1 MFVTAKMLFSLFL
14 KLQVIMD
21 FLGVIQANV
30 ITECRNENNCIK
42 NYSDVYNSL
51 RSEENYYN
59 IALALYPSREP
70 SSVVV
75 RINLYSTNQSDPHT
89 GRDSPVQYT
98 WCMSCLYAAIPA
110 NVLELLSLGAIL
122 ISSRTKDLDIT
133 IAPFCCNVSKDKRIV
148 NIDRVLSELQDLADS
163 PKIENPTLNTVE
175 CVTEG
180 HTPDIASVTAK
191 RKTYIRAMLWSSL
204 SFAFFFGPLLALG
217 SFIFRFMDENDDTQA
232 KGNRLELAQA
242 VRCTIFLLAFVEFGL
257 ILTVVGFAID
267 SAAPCEIYI
276 ILGVIFVEAL
286 IIMPMVAKKRWFK
299 VLPENKKCEKVVVF
313 MWGNLTAFHFS
324 WLVVGIMIN
333 TLWGFT
339 VLLVISV
346 VISAFV
352 FAIYIFLCS
361 TKAACEQTARIA
373 GRKAGR
379 KTARKAAR
387 KAAGADKLRFG
398 FICFSSLLSVM
409 SLVVVVIL
417 SGQAFFGRE
426 SANELMKTA
435 LLYVTT
441 AFISW
446 IARKV
451 KEEGDKTKKSGAGGA
466 EKNDE
471 RQDLVEP
478 NTNELTEIN

>member
-1 MFVTAKMLFSLFL
+1 
-14 KLQVIMD
+14 
-21 FLGVIQANV
+21 
-30 ITECRNENNCIK
+30 
-42 NYSDVYNSL
+42 
-51 RSEENYYN
+51 
-59 IALALYPSREP
+59 
-70 SSVVV
+70 
-75 RINLYSTNQSDPHT
+75 
-89 GRDSPVQYT
+89 
-98 WCMSCLYAAIPA
+98 
-110 NVLELLSLGAIL
+110 
-122 ISSRTKDLDIT
+122 
-133 IAPFCCNVSKDKRIV
+133 
-148 NIDRVLSELQDLADS
+148 
-163 PKIENPTLNTVE
+163 
-175 CVTEG
+175 
-180 HTPDIASVTAK
+180 
-191 RKTYIRAMLWSSL
+191 MLWSSL

-217 SFIFRFMDENDDTQA
+217 SFIFRFMDKNDDTQA

-257 ILTVVGFAID
+257 LLTVVVFAID
-267 SAAPCEIYI
+267 SAAPWEIYI

-286 IIMPMVAKKRWFK
+286 IMPMVARKRWFK
-299 VLPENKKCEKVVVF
+299 VLPKNKKCEKVVVF
-313 MWGNLTAFHFS
+313 MWGNLTAFHFC

-352 FAIYIFLCS
+352 FTIYIFLCS
-361 TKAACEQTARIA
+361 IKAASEQA
-373 GRKAGR
+373 GRKAGGKAGWKDGR
-379 KTARKAAR
+379 KDGR

-451 KEEGDKTKKSGAGGA
+451 KEEGDKTRKSGAGGA

-478 NTNELTEIN
+478 NTNELTERR

>member
-1 MFVTAKMLFSLFL
+1 ML
-14 KLQVIMD
+14 
-21 FLGVIQANV
+21 
-30 ITECRNENNCIK
+30 
-42 NYSDVYNSL
+42 
-51 RSEENYYN
+51 
-59 IALALYPSREP
+59 
-70 SSVVV
+70 
-75 RINLYSTNQSDPHT
+75 
-89 GRDSPVQYT
+89 
-98 WCMSCLYAAIPA
+98 
-110 NVLELLSLGAIL
+110 
-122 ISSRTKDLDIT
+122 
-133 IAPFCCNVSKDKRIV
+133 
-148 NIDRVLSELQDLADS
+148 
-163 PKIENPTLNTVE
+163 
-175 CVTEG
+175 
-180 HTPDIASVTAK
+180 
-191 RKTYIRAMLWSSL
+191 
-204 SFAFFFGPLLALG
+204 FFFGPLLALG

-232 KGNRLELAQA
+232 KGNRLELAEA

-361 TKAACEQTARIA
+361 TKAVSEETNV
-373 GRKAGR
+373 
-379 KTARKAAR
+379 AAI
-387 KAAGADKLRFG
+387 KADKIRFG
-398 FICFSSLLSVM
+398 LICVISLLSLM
-409 SLVVVVIL
+409 SLIVVVIL
-417 SGQAFFGRE
+417 SGQAFFGRD

-451 KEEGDKTKKSGAGGA
+451 KEEGG
-466 EKNDE
+466 
-471 RQDLVEP
+471 RLWQLP
-478 NTNELTEIN
+478 